1 MGTTRV
7 QLAMGILKTKKSVVG
22 LDIEPGFVAAAE
34 FTNGQGMTLTRAAT
48 DVLQPGLFHDGEV
61 VDVAGLAEHLKV
73 FFADRKLSRHVRLG
87 VANQRVAVRVIELPS
102 IDSEDELEA
111 AIRFKAQDELPMPLD
126 QAVLDH
132 RVLERYSRD
141 GGTYI
146 RVLVVAVR
154 RETVEQLLAAIRRAG
169 LTPELIDLSA
179 FAIVRSL
186 YKPAHLPV
194 QTTMEQGAAQMEAGA
209 ATPMPGTLY
218 CYVGGLT
225 NLAIATGSTCLFNRV
240 LPNGF
245 ESMAATL
252 AERRGLT
259 LDHSRQWLRHVGL
272 DRDVANIEG
281 EPEIV
286 SEAREVMLQA
296 TRRIA
301 DEVRLSLEY
310 YQGSVPD
317 AHRVEQMVVAGPAIA
332 IEGFPAALG
341 AELGL
346 HVETRSLGHV
356 NVEPG
361 VLDEVDSSQL
371 TVAAGLALDE
381 VLG

>member
-1 MGTTRV
+1 VPVRG
-7 QLAMGILKTKKSVVG
+7 LLKGKKSVVG

-34 FTNGQGMTLTRAAT
+34 FTNGQGMTMTRAAT
-48 DVLQPGLFHDGEV
+48 EVLKPGLFHDGEV
-61 VDVAGLAEHLKV
+61 VDVDGLAEHLKV
-73 FFADRKLSRHVRLG
+73 FFSERKLSRQIRLG
-87 VANQRVAVRVIELPS
+87 VANQRVAVRVLELPS
-102 IDSEDELEA
+102 IESDDELDA
-111 AIRFKAQDELPMPLD
+111 AVRFKAQEELPMPLD

-132 RVLERYSRD
+132 RVLERFSRE

-154 RETVEQLLAAIRRAG
+154 RETVEALLAAVRKAG
-169 LTPELIDLSA
+169 LTPELVDLSA
-179 FAIVRSL
+179 FALVRSL
-186 YKPAHLPV
+186 YAPGHQAP
-194 QTTMEQGAAQMEAGA
+194 TTSMADSGAAQGAHAENAGVA
-209 ATPMPGTLY
+209 PVPGTLY

-225 NLAIATGSTCLFNRV
+225 NLAIATGTTCLFNRV
-240 LPNGF
+240 LPIGF
-245 ESMAATL
+245 ESMASTL

-272 DRDVANIEG
+272 EREAENIEG

-286 SEAREVMLQA
+286 SEAREVILQA

-310 YQGSVPD
+310 YEGSVPD
-317 AHRVEQMVVAGPAIA
+317 AHKVERMVVSGPAIA
-332 IEGFPAALG
+332 IPGFPAALA

-346 HVETRSLGHV
+346 AFETRSLGNV

-381 VLG
+381 VLA

>member
-1 MGTTRV
+1 MG
-7 QLAMGILKTKKSVVG
+7 LLKSQKPIVG
-22 LDIEPGFVAAAE
+22 LDIEPGFIAAAE
-34 FTNGQGMTLTRAAT
+34 FTNGQGLTLTKAAT
-48 DVLQPGLFHDGEV
+48 SVLQPGLFHDGEV
-61 VDVAGLAEHLKV
+61 VDVDGLADQLKA
-73 FFADRKLSRHVRLG
+73 FFADRKLSRRIRLG
-87 VANQRVAVRVIELPS
+87 VANQRVVLRVIELPS
-102 IDSEDELEA
+102 IDDEDELDA
-111 AIRFKAQDELPMPLD
+111 AVRFKAQEELPMPLD

-132 RVLERYSRD
+132 RVLERFSRE

-154 RETVEQLLAAIRRAG
+154 RETVEALLAAARKAG
-169 LTPELIDLSA
+169 LTPDLIDLSA

-186 YKPAHLPV
+186 YKPADDAV
-194 QTTMEQGAAQMEAGA
+194 A
-209 ATPMPGTLY
+209 ATMGQEGVAPGETLGPAPLPGTLY

-245 ESMAATL
+245 ESMASTL

-259 LDHSRQWLRHVGL
+259 LDHARQWLRHVGME
-272 DRDVANIEG
+272 REVESIEG

-286 SEAREVMLQA
+286 SEAREVMVQA
-296 TRRIA
+296 ARRLA

-317 AHRVEQMVVAGPAIA
+317 AHRVERMVVAGPAIA
-332 IEGFPAALG
+332 IPGFANSLG
-341 AELGL
+341 AEFGL
-346 HVETRSLGHV
+346 PVEMRSFGHV

-371 TVAAGLALDE
+371 TVAAGLALDG
-381 VLG
+381 VSA

>member
-1 MGTTRV
+1 MG
-7 QLAMGILKTKKSVVG
+7 LLKSKKSVVG

-34 FTNGQGMTLTRAAT
+34 FTNGQGLTMTRAAT

-61 VDVAGLAEHLKV
+61 VDVDGLAEHLKI
-73 FFADRKLSRHVRLG
+73 FFSERKLSRHIRLG
-87 VANQRVAVRVIELPS
+87 VANQRVAVRVLELPS
-102 IDSEDELEA
+102 IESEDELDA
-111 AIRFKAQDELPMPLD
+111 AVRFKAQEELPMPLD

-132 RVLERYSRD
+132 RVLERFSRE

-154 RETVEQLLAAIRRAG
+154 RETVEALLAAVRKAG
-169 LTPELIDLSA
+169 LTPELVDLSA
-179 FAIVRSL
+179 FALVRSL
-186 YKPAHLPV
+186 YTPGHQA
-194 QTTMEQGAAQMEAGA
+194 A
-209 ATPMPGTLY
+209 ATSVVDAGVEQEAENAGVAPVPGTLY

-245 ESMAATL
+245 ESMASTL

-272 DRDVANIEG
+272 EREAESIEG
-281 EPEIV
+281 EPETV

-310 YQGSVPD
+310 YAGSVPD
-317 AHRVEQMVVAGPAIA
+317 AHKVERMVVSGPAIA
-332 IEGFPAALG
+332 IPGFPGALA

-346 HVETRSLGHV
+346 AFDTRSLGNV

-381 VLG
+381 VLA